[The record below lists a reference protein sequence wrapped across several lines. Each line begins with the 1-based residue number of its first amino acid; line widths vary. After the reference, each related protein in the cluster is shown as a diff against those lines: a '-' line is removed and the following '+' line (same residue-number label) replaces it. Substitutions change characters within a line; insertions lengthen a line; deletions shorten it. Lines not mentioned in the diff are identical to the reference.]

1 MKTQVSED
9 NAIRYSGVNALHEH
23 LFSGQPITYL
33 EAQLLL
39 GFRSL
44 TVEISRLRKKAFV
57 IKSRQ
62 IPMARALRRIN
73 GYIHCT
79 HPSELP
85 INSLKVTEYYLDEN
99 D

>member
-1 MKTQVSED
+1 METQESEN

-39 GFRSL
+39 GVRNL

-57 IKSRQ
+57 IKSREV
-62 IPMARALRRIN
+62 PMARALQRIN
-73 GYIHCT
+73 RTTQCT
-79 HPSELP
+79 PPSELP
-85 INSLKVTEYYLDEN
+85 INSLKVTEYYFDEN